1 MSVLVDTDIWSEM
14 LRKRTGE
21 WSRQVLTLMHL
32 IDEGETGIVV
42 IGAVRQ
48 EVLSGVRERSQF
60 ERMRDLLAEF
70 PDRPVGTTE
79 YVLAAEFFNTCRSRS
94 VQGSNTDFL
103 ICACSASWG
112 VPILTKDADFALYAQ
127 HVPVQLYQG

>member
-1 MSVLVDTDIWSEM
+1 MSVLVDTDVWSEM

-21 WSRQVLTLMHL
+21 WSRQVLILMHL

-60 ERMRDLLAEF
+60 ERMLDLLAEF

-79 YVLAAEFFNTCRSRS
+79 YVLAA
-94 VQGSNTDFL
+94 
-103 ICACSASWG
+103 
-112 VPILTKDADFALYAQ
+112 
-127 HVPVQLYQG
+127 